1 MPNSIR
7 LDAHQRRIFPMMW
20 VRSRLDTLAPFA
32 IAIGL
37 FAVTAAV
44 IPGYGSMISVRSL
57 LLLASLLG
65 LASAGQTLTIVMGG
79 IDLSVPAVIGLA
91 CVAFAVAFG
100 QGASPYIVGPA
111 VIFAGVVIGAFN
123 GLISRL
129 LRVNSLIVTLATGTM
144 IYGAIWAN
152 TKGDNRGSV
161 PDFVTDLVSVIG
173 STGPIP
179 LPGSVILWGVLIVV
193 FVVLERRTVLG
204 RWSYA
209 SGANPRAAELARVP
223 SIKLWAIV
231 FAISGGLSALAGI
244 LLAGFSGAA
253 DPQVG
258 DAYLFTTLSAVV
270 IGGTPIIGGRGG
282 YARTVAGCFIITELT
297 MLLIGLGLDEAAQ
310 QVCLGILIVV
320 LVAIYGRE
328 AHVRMQI

>member
-1 MPNSIR
+1 MNWLRQR
-7 LDAHQRRIFPMMW
+7 LD
-20 VRSRLDTLAPFA
+20 VVAPFA
-32 IAIGL
+32 IAVGL
-37 FAVTAAV
+37 FVVTAAV
-44 IPGYGSMISVRSL
+44 IPGYGNLVSIRSL

-65 LASAGQTLTIVMGG
+65 IASAGQTLTIIMGG

-100 QGASPYIVGPA
+100 KGVSPFIVGPA
-111 VIFAGVVIGAFN
+111 VIIAGIVIGAIN
-123 GLISRL
+123 GLVSRT
-129 LRVNSLIVTLATGTM
+129 LRVSSLIVTLAISTM

-161 PDFVTDLVSVIG
+161 PDFVTDFVSVIG
-173 STGPIP
+173 WTGPIP
-179 LPGSVILWGVLIVV
+179 LPGSVILWMLLVIA
-193 FVVLERRTVLG
+193 FVVLERRSVLG
-204 RWSYA
+204 RWAYA
-209 SGANPRAAELARVP
+209 SGANPGAAELARIP
-223 SIKLWAIV
+223 SLLVWTVV
-231 FAISGGLSALAGI
+231 FAISGGLSAVAGI
-244 LLAGFSGAA
+244 LLAGFSSAA

-270 IGGTPIIGGRGG
+270 IGGTPIIGGRGS
-282 YARTVAGCFIITELT
+282 YARTIAGCFIITELT

-328 AHVRMQI
+328 SHVRMQI

>member
-1 MPNSIR
+1 MMWLRTR
-7 LDAHQRRIFPMMW
+7 LD
-20 VRSRLDTLAPFA
+20 VLAPFA
-32 IAIGL
+32 IAIAL
-37 FAVTAAV
+37 FAVTTAV
-44 IPGYGSMISVRSL
+44 IPGYGSLISIRSL

-65 LASAGQTLTIVMGG
+65 IASAGQTLNIIMGG

-100 QGASPYIVGPA
+100 QGVSPFVAGPA
-111 VIFAGVVIGAFN
+111 VVVAGIVIGAIN
-123 GLISRL
+123 GLLSRTL
-129 LRVNSLIVTLATGTM
+129 QVSSLIVTLATGTI

-161 PDFVTDLVSVIG
+161 PEGVTDFVSVIG

-179 LPGSVILWGVLIVV
+179 LPGSVVLWILLA
-193 FVVLERRTVLG
+193 VVLLFLERHSVLG
-204 RWSYA
+204 RWIYA
-209 SGANPRAAELARVP
+209 TGANPGAARLARIPPLTV
-223 SIKLWAIV
+223 WTV
-231 FAISGGLSALAGI
+231 TFAISGGLSAVAGI

-282 YARTVAGCFIITELT
+282 YLRTIAGCLIITELT

-320 LVAIYGRE
+320 LVAVYGRE
-328 AHVRMQI
+328 APVRMQI

>member
-1 MPNSIR
+1 MNWLR
-7 LDAHQRRIFPMMW
+7 NKLD
-20 VRSRLDTLAPFA
+20 VVAPFA
-32 IAIGL
+32 IAVGL
-37 FAVTAAV
+37 FAVTALV
-44 IPGYGSMISVRSL
+44 IPGYGSIISIRSL

-65 LASAGQTLTIVMGG
+65 IASAGQTLNIIMGG

-91 CVAFAVAFG
+91 CVGFAVAFG
-100 QGASPYIVGPA
+100 QGVSPLIAGPA
-111 VIFAGVVIGAFN
+111 VILAGIVIGAIN

-129 LRVNSLIVTLATGTM
+129 LQVSSLIVTLATATM

-161 PDFVTDLVSVIG
+161 PDSVTDLVSVIG

-179 LPGSVILWGVLIVV
+179 LPGAVVIWILLAAI
-193 FVVLERRTVLG
+193 FLFLERRSVLG
-204 RWSYA
+204 RWIYA
-209 SGANPRAAELARVP
+209 TGANPRAAELAGIP
-223 SIKLWAIV
+223 PLTLWTV
-231 FAISGGLSALAGI
+231 TFAISGGLSAVAGI

-253 DPQVG
+253 DPAVG

-282 YARTVAGCFIITELT
+282 YARTIAGCLIITELT